1 MYGFQESAAV
11 GPGKEG
17 GKFGLNTGVVT
28 KFEYNALAGANK
40 TAGDAIDLTVQ
51 IGEKEFMKR
60 FFPVGKLFAKK
71 NGGELTDPTSE
82 AYKEAHKEAME
93 MFNATI
99 TDIVLVFV
107 EKADLMAALAHPIA
121 DFKAYA
127 SLLQRLVQSSPAFIA
142 KAPVDVFLEYQF
154 KPSGENTRTFLQL
167 PKDVKQGTWIVKHQG
182 PGFVEDRTKT
192 HLRYNL
198 GEIQHPFK
206 RGEWFLDS
214 AFANVINLGGSDDTA
229 APAAGVG
236 AATGGA
242 GW

>member
-1 MYGFQESAAV
+1 MYGFQESAEV

-28 KFEYNALAGANK
+28 KFEYNPLAGAGK
-40 TAGDAIDLTVQ
+40 TAGDAIDLTIQV
-51 IGEKEFMKR
+51 GEKEFTKR
-60 FFPVGKLFAKK
+60 FFPVGKVYAKK
-71 NGGELTDPTSE
+71 GGGELTDVTSDV
-82 AYKEAHKEAME
+82 YKAAHKEAMDL
-93 MFNATI
+93 FNATI

-142 KAPVDVFLEYQF
+142 KAPVDIFLEYQS

-167 PKDVKQGTWIVKHQG
+167 PKDVKHGQWICKHQG
-182 PGFVEDRTKT
+182 PGFVEDKSTT
-192 HLRYNL
+192 HVRYNL
-198 GEIQHPFK
+198 GEVAHPFK
-206 RGEWFLDS
+206 RGEWYMGS
-214 AFANVINLGGSDDTA
+214 TFANVINLVNGEA
-229 APAAGVG
+229 APAGAG
-236 AATGGA
+236 APATTTGGT

>member
-1 MYGFQESAAV
+1 
-11 GPGKEG
+11 
-17 GKFGLNTGVVT
+17 
-28 KFEYNALAGANK
+28 
-40 TAGDAIDLTVQ
+40 
-51 IGEKEFMKR
+51 MKR

-82 AYKEAHKEAME
+82 AYKEAHKEAVE

-99 TDIVLVFV
+99 TDIVLTFV
-107 EKADLMAALAHPIA
+107 DKADLMAALAHPIA
-121 DFKAYA
+121 DFAQYA
-127 SLLQRLVQSSPAFIA
+127 QLLQRLVQSSPAYIA

-167 PKDVKQGTWIVKHQG
+167 PKDVKQGSWICRSLG
-182 PGFVEDRTKT
+182 AGAIEDRSAS
-192 HLRYNL
+192 HLRYTVN
-198 GEIQHPFK
+198 GVAHPFK
-206 RGEWFLDS
+206 RGEWFLGS
-214 AFANVINLGGSDDTA
+214 AFANVINLGSSDDTA